1 MLARLVC
8 APLTPWGEVDSP
20 LTWRADDVDGKSMG
34 EVSVAHDATTLRVV
48 LITSGRKGMTRAV
61 VMNSSEWLNALER
74 LRSSLSVDVF

>member
-34 EVSVAHDATTLRVV
+34 EVSVAHDATTLRV
-48 LITSGRKGMTRAV
+48 GADH
-61 VMNSSEWLNALER
+61 EWSQGHDARCGDELERVAECVGAAALEP
-74 LRSSLSVDVF
+74 VG